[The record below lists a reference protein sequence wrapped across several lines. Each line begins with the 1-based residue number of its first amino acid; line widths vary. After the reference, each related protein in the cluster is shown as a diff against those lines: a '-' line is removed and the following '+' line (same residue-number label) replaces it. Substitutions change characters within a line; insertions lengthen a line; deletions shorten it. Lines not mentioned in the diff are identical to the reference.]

1 MGNVL
6 RILGIIAV
14 SMIMSLTALF
24 LVLFS
29 ICGGFQD
36 RNVNGPL
43 VLAVCGGIFVG
54 SVALIVWMGRGIHS
68 TRRLATGAAPG
79 GLAVP
84 PAAPHAAAGYPGRPA
99 ATAAGPVAPLAG
111 SDLQQLN
118 VLRGSLALLA
128 FVPIALMAWSFP
140 TYRAVTPGM
149 GLYMAIQAVLNAVP
163 PAILAFVLFRNPP
176 PGLGLDATAG
186 MGIASIG
193 FRILFFGYMILS
205 TQMGAMSNMAMFIGR
220 LGFFTVFEAGIVAL
234 ALLVRRRVGPINA
247 GALVLAVFGFLA
259 WEIGL
264 QTLMTLLIRLV
275 Y

>member
-1 MGNVL
+1 M
-6 RILGIIAV
+6 
-14 SMIMSLTALF
+14 
-24 LVLFS
+24 
-29 ICGGFQD
+29 
-36 RNVNGPL
+36 
-43 VLAVCGGIFVG
+43 LAVCIGIFVG
-54 SVALIVWMGRGIHS
+54 GVALIVCMGRNIHS
-68 TRRLATGAAPG
+68 SRRMAAARLPEGWRCRRGAAPPWRRPIR
-79 GLAVP
+79 AQAASAP
-84 PAAPHAAAGYPGRPA
+84 PLV
-99 ATAAGPVAPLAG
+99 AGPVAPLTG
-111 SDLQQLN
+111 SPLQQLN
-118 VLRGSLALLA
+118 VLRGCLALLA
-128 FVPIALMAWSFP
+128 FIPIALMAWSFP
-140 TYRAVTPGM
+140 TYGAVTPGM

-193 FRILFFGYMILS
+193 FRILFFGYMLVS
-205 TQMGAMSNMAMFIGR
+205 TQMSGMSNLAMFVGR

-259 WEIGL
+259 WEAGL